1 MARREQRHGYIPY
14 LSYWNPSDYYWQ
26 PWVAGTEH
34 TYFGSR
40 LRDRST
46 YENGIS
52 DIPPYDWGY
61 VDNLN
66 DLIEGPAGKM
76 GYYKISNARTWDG
89 KPANLEYIDFVKIQ
103 TAQTGS
109 TPNLGEISTEVYYI
123 SDYHLE

>member
-1 MARREQRHGYIPY
+1 MSVIVG
-14 LSYWNPSDYYWQ
+14 
-26 PWVAGTEH
+26 
-34 TYFGSR
+34 
-40 LRDRST
+40 
-46 YENGIS
+46 GIS

-61 VDNLN
+61 ADNLG
-66 DLIEGPAGKM
+66 DFIDGPAGKM

-89 KPANLEYIDFVKIQ
+89 KPADLQYIDFIRIQ